1 MTSEYYSKNEDITKG
16 NSHYNNTGSVK
27 TVGVDVKTGSI
38 SGVVNGPH
46 ETVSVQ
52 DRVDGKYR
60 GYNLNIG
67 IGIGPHTVNG
77 KIVNGPYVSSAGVGY
92 SKNDVTQRITNNV
105 SEFRA
110 DRGIL
115 DVKGK
120 IIQVGSLIDGGF
132 SLNGQGY
139 EKHDLHDIDKSKN
152 IGINVT
158 VYPNTEYKV

>member
-1 MTSEYYSKNEDITKG
+1 MRAAMS
-16 NSHYNNTGSVK
+16 
-27 TVGVDVKTGSI
+27 
-38 SGVVNGPH
+38 PH
-46 ETVSVQ
+46 REK
-52 DRVDGKYR
+52 R
-60 GYNLNIG
+60 
-67 IGIGPHTVNG
+67 
-77 KIVNGPYVSSAGVGY
+77 
-92 SKNDVTQRITNNV
+92 DVTQRITNNIA
-105 SEFRA
+105 EFRA

-115 DVKGK
+115 DIKGK